1 MSPRPDL
8 SEERKDQILDAASEV
23 FVEKGVYETRMDDIV
38 KESGLSKGT
47 LYWYFESKDE
57 IVLSIFERMFSREF
71 QEINNLVDS
80 GDSATERMLKFAEIF
95 SEDIR
100 KMLRLVPLAYEFMA
114 WAFRRKVIQDAF
126 KSYVNKFMDI
136 LIPLLQEGIDSGEFR
151 DINPNDAAITVG
163 AIIEGTI
170 LIWVYDQSLVDPE
183 KHIQE
188 GILLLLEGL
197 KV

>member
-8 SEERKDQILDAASEV
+8 SEERKNQILDAASEV

-47 LYWYFESKDE
+47 LYWYFKSKDE

-71 QEINNLVDS
+71 QEIKNLVDF
-80 GDSATERMLKFAEIF
+80 GESATERMLKFAEIF

-100 KMLRLVPLAYEFMA
+100 QMLRLIPLAYEFMA

-126 KSYVNKFMDI
+126 KSYVNEFMVI

-151 DINPNDAAITVG
+151 DINPKDASITVG

-183 KHIQE
+183 KHIRE

-197 KV
+197 KA

>member
-1 MSPRPDL
+1 MSPRPDV

-23 FVEKGVYETRMDDIV
+23 FVKKGVYETRMDDIV
-38 KESGLSKGT
+38 EESGFSKGT
-47 LYWYFESKDE
+47 LYWYFKSKDE
-57 IVLSIFERMFSREF
+57 IVLSIFERMFNREF
-71 QEINNLVDS
+71 QEIKSLVDS

-95 SEDIR
+95 SEDVR
-100 KMLRLVPLAYEFMA
+100 QMLRLIPLAYEFMA

-126 KSYVNKFMDI
+126 KSYVNEFMDI

-183 KHIQE
+183 KNIQK